1 MKKMLKKIS
10 MLLILAM
17 IVGIFQTGEVFAE
30 AKYDDVEAFREGLA
44 RVEKYGKYG
53 YINKKGEEVVKVGK
67 YDYVRYFSEGL
78 ALVRIGDYET
88 GKYGFINKK
97 GEEVVEPKY
106 DDASSFSE
114 GIAPVREGDNWYII
128 DKKGKVIRKI

>member
-1 MKKMLKKIS
+1 MLKKIS
-10 MLLILAM
+10 VLLILAM
-17 IVGIFQTGEVFAE
+17 IVGIFQTGEVFAK
-30 AKYDDVEAFREGLA
+30 AKYD
-44 RVEKYGKYG
+44 
-53 YINKKGEEVVKVGK
+53 EVGS
-67 YDYVRYFSEGL
+67 FSEGL
-78 ALVRIGDYET
+78 AVVMKDD
-88 GKYGFINKK
+88 KYGYINKK